1 MNKFKLFLFIPLLL
15 ILNVKKVSSQ
25 SYVDEIAIMVG
36 GAYYL
41 GELNPYKHFNNY
53 NYHFGGAYRRT
64 LHNKQIVLRAHIMYG
79 KVSAESSSSNLSF
92 RSSILEIGPAI
103 EINFLPFEIGN
114 VNKYKGTPYLFG
126 GLTYFKM
133 NPQTSNNGEWVSLQ
147 TLGTEGQ
154 GTSLNNKKQYKNQQI
169 SLPVGLGLKVNL
181 SKRFAINAEYGI
193 RRTFT
198 DYLDDVSGT
207 YVDVNQLSLENGELA
222 SDLSRDKGVNGL
234 QRGNSQNKD
243 WYSFYNVMLCFRIL
257 PSNECKNNFSRKK
270 R

>member
-1 MNKFKLFLFIPLLL
+1 MLKIKFFSIAFVL
-15 ILNVKKVSSQ
+15 ISTLSCWGQ
-25 SYVDEIAIMVG
+25 SYVDEIAVMG
-36 GAYYL
+36 GGSYYI
-41 GELNPYKHFNNY
+41 GDLNPYQHFNNY
-53 NYHFGGAYRRT
+53 NFNVGGAFRRT

-79 KVSAESSSSNLSF
+79 RVSAQSSTSDISF

-103 EINFLPFEIGN
+103 EINFMPFVIGE
-114 VNKYKGTPYLFG
+114 VKKYRGTPYLFG

-133 NPQTSNNGEWVSLQ
+133 NPQASKNGDWINLQ

-154 GTSLNNKKQYKNQQI
+154 GSSQNSNNQYKTQQL
-169 SLPVGLGLKVNL
+169 SLPVGLGLKINL
-181 SKRFAINAEYGI
+181 SKRFALNFEYGI
-193 RRTFT
+193 RKTFT

-207 YVDVNQLSLENGELA
+207 YVNLGLLEAENGELA
-222 SDLSRDKGVNGL
+222 AELSKGGNINGL

-243 WYSFYNVMLCFRIL
+243 WYVIYNAALCFRIL